1 MCIRDRVR
9 ILEPLGFE
17 VSTFASGDDCLAQL
31 RHGPTLLK
39 PDALFMDLAMPGLD
53 GWATLRAI
61 RQEALTAAPAA
72 IVSAN
77 AFDKGLDNDVGITP
91 DDFLVKP
98 VRVSELLDWLGR
110 RLNLQWIEADR
121 PGPAVVQSPAAVD
134 SEVLPSRMAVSYTHL
149 TLPTRAVV

>member
-1 MCIRDRVR
+1 M
-9 ILEPLGFE
+9 
-17 VSTFASGDDCLAQL
+17 
-31 RHGPTLLK
+31 
-39 PDALFMDLAMPGLD
+39 
-53 GWATLRAI
+53 
-61 RQEALTAAPAA
+61 
-72 IVSAN
+72 SAN

-134 SEVLPSRMAVSYTHL
+134 SEVLPSRMALQELEDQIHAGYMRGVHKALDRIAGTEPACEPFVQRLRQMARNFQLDTLAHVVSAALAQPESPQGAPSTDA
-149 TLPTRAVV
+149 PQAPDTRPAA